1 MAQRVSEFEAAENIT
16 LKHVA
21 ESTQPGLKANYH
33 SAIPTDQ
40 LLRTRCCRVTLA
52 HATDGK
58 STGAEK
64 HKAHKVKDFVFVPEL
79 IEPFSKLQ
87 SLVG

>member
-21 ESTQPGLKANYH
+21 EATQLGLKATYH

-40 LLRTRCCRVTLA
+40 LLRTRCRVTLA